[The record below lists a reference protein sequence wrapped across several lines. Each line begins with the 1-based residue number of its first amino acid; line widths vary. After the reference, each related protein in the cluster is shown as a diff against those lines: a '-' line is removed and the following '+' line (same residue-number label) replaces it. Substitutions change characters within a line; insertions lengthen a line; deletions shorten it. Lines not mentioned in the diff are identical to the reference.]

1 MKIVQVTRYFRP
13 FQTGAGVHVEQLSR
27 QLVSRGHDVTIYTY
41 DWGEQSAQE
50 TLGGAK
56 VVRVRPAFA
65 DVAMLRALLRQRDA
79 DVIHAH
85 AIWPHVRSAFLAA
98 QIRGWP
104 FVMTPHHTQA
114 FWFQRVPRGR
124 LTPLRR
130 WLWYTIA
137 RNSHAVLYLN
147 GGERQSLQEAGVGSE
162 RLWPTS
168 NGVNL
173 SVFRPSDGSA
183 LRRDLG
189 ISGPLVLFVGRF
201 EEHKGIYDL
210 LEAVPAVAA
219 RRPDTTFLLVG
230 GLPQAGRGE
239 EVERVL
245 STISGA
251 KLEPFVRVHPCVR
264 HKQLAR
270 LYSAA
275 DLLVGPSH
283 CEAFGLVYLEAM
295 ACGTP
300 VVATDTFGPR
310 EFIANGQTG
319 LLVPPAAPE
328 ALAEAIT
335 TLLSDH
341 QLAASIAARAQR
353 MVESKYTWERVA
365 DGVEQVY
372 RRLLRVGSV

>member
-27 QLVSRGHDVTIYTY
+27 QLASRGHEVTIYTY
-41 DWGEQSAQE
+41 DWGDQPAPE
-50 TLGGAK
+50 TIGGAK
-56 VVRVRPAFA
+56 VVRMRHAFA
-65 DVAMLRALLRQRDA
+65 DGTMLRALLSEKDV

-98 QIRGWP
+98 QIRGCP

-130 WLWYTIA
+130 WLWYAIA

-147 GGERQSLQEAGVGSE
+147 SGERQSLEEAGVGSG
-162 RLWPTS
+162 RLWPTY
-168 NGVNL
+168 NGVDL
-173 SVFRPSDGSA
+173 STFRPSDGSA

-201 EEHKGIYDL
+201 QEHKGIYDL
-210 LEAVPAVAA
+210 LEAVPAVVA

-230 GLPQAGRGE
+230 GPSREADGE

-245 STISGA
+245 STISAA

-275 DLLVGPSH
+275 DLLVGPSRY
-283 CEAFGLVYLEAM
+283 EAFGLVYLEAM

-328 ALAEAIT
+328 ALAQAIT
-335 TLLSDH
+335 TLLSDR
-341 QLAASIAARAQR
+341 QLAGTIAARAQR

-365 DGVEQVY
+365 DEVEKVY
-372 RRLLRVGSV
+372 MRLLGVGSV